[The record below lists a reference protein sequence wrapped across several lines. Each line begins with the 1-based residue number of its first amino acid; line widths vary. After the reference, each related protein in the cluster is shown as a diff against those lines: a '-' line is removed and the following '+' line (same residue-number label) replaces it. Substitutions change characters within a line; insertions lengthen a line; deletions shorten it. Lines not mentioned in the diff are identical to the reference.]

1 MRRECPHEA
10 GSRASSRVFR
20 PKGCKDISSVEDDHS
35 SRLEAHNRSKLNL
48 FHYSIESESLF
59 LPFVPFN
66 TFKTS
71 RRLLACF
78 ATARV
83 KIGKL

>member
-1 MRRECPHEA
+1 MCRECPHEA

-35 SRLEAHNRSKLNL
+35 CRLEAHNRRSRI
-48 FHYSIESESLF
+48 YSIESESLF
-59 LPFVPFN
+59 LPFVPIN
-66 TFKTS
+66 TFKIS
-71 RRLLACF
+71 GRLLACF
-78 ATARV
+78 ATAKV

>member
-10 GSRASSRVFR
+10 GSWASSRVFR
-20 PKGCKDISSVEDDHS
+20 PKGCKDISSVETTIPV
-35 SRLEAHNRSKLNL
+35 ASKLITGRSRI
-48 FHYSIESESLF
+48 YSIESESLF

-66 TFKTS
+66 TFKIS
-71 RRLLACF
+71 GRLLACF
-78 ATARV
+78 ATAKV